1 MALSVQRA
9 TSDGTMTN
17 IVLSIEFFDTRD
29 IFVTLGETP
38 AIEGTDYTWQGRTQI
53 NFTNAPLADGVEVTL
68 TRRTNRTALR
78 HIFSEGAEFT
88 RANLDDAHTQLL
100 YLSQEMTEGSGISDF
115 YGDLDMH
122 RYRVRNMARGTD
134 NRDAVTFLQLKE
146 VADRV
151 TAIENI
157 KGTNRRGPITISTK
171 SPDTVPVQ
179 YEEWVMIGDVDNGAF
194 VNSSNDKD
202 QE

>member
-29 IFVTLGETP
+29 IFVTLDETP

-53 NFTNAPLADGVEVTL
+53 NFINAPLANGVEVTL
-68 TRRTNRTALR
+68 TRRTNRSALR

-88 RANLDDAHTQLL
+88 RANLDDMHKQLL

-122 RYRVRNMARGTD
+122 RYRVRNMAQGTE

-157 KGTNRRGPITISTK
+157 KGTNRRGPITISTQ

>member
-1 MALSVQRA
+1 
-9 TSDGTMTN
+9 
-17 IVLSIEFFDTRD
+17 
-29 IFVTLGETP
+29 
-38 AIEGTDYTWQGRTQI
+38 
-53 NFTNAPLADGVEVTL
+53 
-68 TRRTNRTALR
+68 
-78 HIFSEGAEFT
+78 
-88 RANLDDAHTQLL
+88 
-100 YLSQEMTEGSGISDF
+100 
-115 YGDLDMH
+115 MH
-122 RYRVRNMARGTD
+122 RYRVRNMAQGTE

-194 VNSSNDKD
+194 VNASNDKD